1 METSHSKIEVTRM
14 KIDNRNEGVSVEK
27 LDTEVKH
34 LRKEVENM
42 KVILRG
48 LLQVVMEN
56 DEGDDYYE
64 YT

>member
-1 METSHSKIEVTRM
+1 M
-14 KIDNRNEGVSVEK
+14 KTESGHARINVEN
-27 LDTEVKH
+27 LDVEVKH

-56 DEGDDYYE
+56 DEEDDYYE

>member
-1 METSHSKIEVTRM
+1 MKTDVGDNKI
-14 KIDNRNEGVSVEK
+14 NVEK
-27 LDTEVKH
+27 LDVEVKH
-34 LRKEVENM
+34 LRKEVDNM

-56 DEGDDYYE
+56 EEEDDYYE

>member
-1 METSHSKIEVTRM
+1 MENSPKESRRM
-14 KIDNRNEGVSVEK
+14 KIERQENSASVEK
-27 LDTEVKH
+27 LDVEVKH

-56 DEGDDYYE
+56 EEEDDYYE

>member
-1 METSHSKIEVTRM
+1 MKIERQE
-14 KIDNRNEGVSVEK
+14 NNANVEK
-27 LDTEVKH
+27 LDVEVKH

-56 DEGDDYYE
+56 EEEDDYYE

>member
-1 METSHSKIEVTRM
+1 MENSPKESRRM
-14 KIDNRNEGVSVEK
+14 KIERQEYNASVEK
-27 LDTEVKH
+27 LDVEVKH

-56 DEGDDYYE
+56 EEEDDYYE

>member
-1 METSHSKIEVTRM
+1 MKIED
-14 KIDNRNEGVSVEK
+14 DNRIRMEK
-27 LDTEVKH
+27 LDMEVKN

-42 KVILRG
+42 KALLRG

-56 DEGDDYYE
+56 EEEDDLYE

>member
-1 METSHSKIEVTRM
+1 M
-14 KIDNRNEGVSVEK
+14 KIDENDDRMRVEK
-27 LDTEVKH
+27 LDLEVRN

-42 KVILRG
+42 KTILRG

-56 DEGDDYYE
+56 EEEDDYYE

>member
-1 METSHSKIEVTRM
+1 MKIEDGEN
-14 KIDNRNEGVSVEK
+14 KVSMEK
-27 LDTEVKH
+27 LDVEVKH

-56 DEGDDYYE
+56 EEQDDYYE

>member
-1 METSHSKIEVTRM
+1 MENSPKESRRM
-14 KIDNRNEGVSVEK
+14 KIERQENNANVEK
-27 LDTEVKH
+27 LDVEVKH

-56 DEGDDYYE
+56 EEEDDYYE

>member
-1 METSHSKIEVTRM
+1 MKIERQE
-14 KIDNRNEGVSVEK
+14 NSASVEK
-27 LDTEVKH
+27 LDVEVKH

-56 DEGDDYYE
+56 EEEDDYYE

>member
-1 METSHSKIEVTRM
+1 M
-14 KIDNRNEGVSVEK
+14 KIDENDDRIKVEK
-27 LDTEVKH
+27 LDLEVRN

-42 KVILRG
+42 KALLRG

-56 DEGDDYYE
+56 EEEDDFYE

>member
-1 METSHSKIEVTRM
+1 MENSPKESRKMKIERQE
-14 KIDNRNEGVSVEK
+14 NNANVEK
-27 LDTEVKH
+27 LDVEVKH

-56 DEGDDYYE
+56 EEEDDYYE

>member
-1 METSHSKIEVTRM
+1 M
-14 KIDNRNEGVSVEK
+14 KTEGENGRVNVEK
-27 LDTEVKH
+27 LDVEVKH

-42 KVILRG
+42 KVMLKG

-56 DEGDDYYE
+56 EEEDDYYE

>member
-1 METSHSKIEVTRM
+1 MENSPKESRRM
-14 KIDNRNEGVSVEK
+14 KIERQENNASVEK
-27 LDTEVKH
+27 LDVEVKH

-56 DEGDDYYE
+56 DEEDDYYE

>member
-1 METSHSKIEVTRM
+1 M
-14 KIDNRNEGVSVEK
+14 KINESESKVSMEK
-27 LDTEVKH
+27 LDVEVKH

-56 DEGDDYYE
+56 EEEDEYYE

>member
-1 METSHSKIEVTRM
+1 M
-14 KIDNRNEGVSVEK
+14 KIDEGDGKISMERLDVE
-27 LDTEVKH
+27 VRH

-42 KVILRG
+42 KIILRG

-56 DEGDDYYE
+56 EEEDDYYE

>member
-1 METSHSKIEVTRM
+1 MENSPKESRRM
-14 KIDNRNEGVSVEK
+14 KIERQENNASVEK
-27 LDTEVKH
+27 LDVEVKH

-56 DEGDDYYE
+56 EEEDDYYE

>member
-1 METSHSKIEVTRM
+1 MQ
-14 KIDNRNEGVSVEK
+14 IDSRENNASVEK
-27 LDTEVKH
+27 LDVEVRH

-56 DEGDDYYE
+56 EEEDDYYE

>member
-1 METSHSKIEVTRM
+1 MENSPKESRIMKIERQE
-14 KIDNRNEGVSVEK
+14 NNASVEK
-27 LDTEVKH
+27 LDVEVKH

-56 DEGDDYYE
+56 EEEDDYYE

>member
-1 METSHSKIEVTRM
+1 MENSPKESRIMKIERQE
-14 KIDNRNEGVSVEK
+14 NSASVEK
-27 LDTEVKH
+27 LDVEVKH

-56 DEGDDYYE
+56 EEEDDYYE

>member
-1 METSHSKIEVTRM
+1 MENSPRESRRM
-14 KIDNRNEGVSVEK
+14 KIERQENNASVEK
-27 LDTEVKH
+27 LDVEVKH

-56 DEGDDYYE
+56 EEEDDYYE

>member
-1 METSHSKIEVTRM
+1 M
-14 KIDNRNEGVSVEK
+14 KTESGNNRANVER
-27 LDTEVKH
+27 LDVEVKH

-56 DEGDDYYE
+56 EEEDDYYE

>member
-1 METSHSKIEVTRM
+1 M
-14 KIDNRNEGVSVEK
+14 KTENGNARINVEN
-27 LDTEVKH
+27 LDVEVKH

-56 DEGDDYYE
+56 DEEDDYYE

>member
-1 METSHSKIEVTRM
+1 MKPDGNDNKI
-14 KIDNRNEGVSVEK
+14 NVEK
-27 LDTEVKH
+27 LDVEVKH

-56 DEGDDYYE
+56 EEEDDYYE

>member
-1 METSHSKIEVTRM
+1 M
-14 KIDNRNEGVSVEK
+14 KIDENDSRMRVEK
-27 LDTEVKH
+27 LDMEVRN

-42 KVILRG
+42 KTILRG

-56 DEGDDYYE
+56 EEEDDYYE

>member
-1 METSHSKIEVTRM
+1 M
-14 KIDNRNEGVSVEK
+14 KIDRQENNASVEK
-27 LDTEVKH
+27 LDVEVKH

-56 DEGDDYYE
+56 EEEDDYYE

>member
-1 METSHSKIEVTRM
+1 M
-14 KIDNRNEGVSVEK
+14 KTESGNVRTNVEK
-27 LDTEVKH
+27 LDVEVKH

-56 DEGDDYYE
+56 DEEDDYYE

>member
-1 METSHSKIEVTRM
+1 MN
-14 KIDNRNEGVSVEK
+14 IDDRDERISVEK
-27 LDTEVKH
+27 LDVEVKH

-56 DEGDDYYE
+56 EEGDDYYE

>member
-1 METSHSKIEVTRM
+1 MENSPKESRRM
-14 KIDNRNEGVSVEK
+14 KIDRQENNASVEK
-27 LDTEVKH
+27 LDVEVKH

-56 DEGDDYYE
+56 EEEDDYYE

>member
-1 METSHSKIEVTRM
+1 M
-14 KIDNRNEGVSVEK
+14 KIDDRNEGVSVEK
-27 LDTEVKH
+27 LDIEVKH

>member
-1 METSHSKIEVTRM
+1 M
-14 KIDNRNEGVSVEK
+14 KIDESDNKVSVEK
-27 LDTEVKH
+27 LDVEVKH
-34 LRKEVENM
+34 LRKEVENV

-56 DEGDDYYE
+56 DEEDDYYE

>member
-1 METSHSKIEVTRM
+1 M
-14 KIDNRNEGVSVEK
+14 KIDENENRIKVEK
-27 LDTEVKH
+27 LDLEVRN

-42 KVILRG
+42 KTILRG

-56 DEGDDYYE
+56 EEEDDYYE